1 MVHCCSGVTHLI
13 MQRLVVWYNTPL
25 FQRALHEMVNVQ
37 ALHIGQGVLEHSPD
51 PVDMSRMVRPSRF
64 PDVFAARVR
73 ELNIYDILFESTT
86 HMHDFITQF
95 IRITSLALYNVAGT
109 AYEHLPAERLHTLP
123 SSLPHCT
130 TVLWDPI
137 PHGWAN
143 RWFNVLGEHTRTA
156 ALLLRLV
163 PRGVTKLDITEM
175 EYHPR
180 VVPMLLGTWKTTL
193 QILDLRLVS
202 SKVEPWHQTEYEKVY
217 SLGSFQ
223 KYRESYIAP
232 KDQTLTVSLQHLK
245 SISTA
250 SYHPYTPSTITVR
263 RQHER
268 TTMLSF
274 LS

>member
-1 MVHCCSGVTHLI
+1 

-86 HMHDFITQF
+86 HMDDFITQF

-137 PHGWAN
+137 PRRWAN
-143 RWFNVLGEHTRTA
+143 QWFNILGEHTRTA

-163 PRGVTKLDITEM
+163 PHGVTKLDITEM

-180 VVPMLLGTWKTTL
+180 VVPMLLSTWKSTL

-202 SKVEPWHQTEYEKVY
+202 SKVEPWHQAEYGKVY
-217 SLGSFQ
+217 GAGSFQ
-223 KYRESYIAP
+223 KYCETYITP

-245 SISTA
+245 SISMA
-250 SYHPYTPSTITVR
+250 SYHLYTPSTITVR
-263 RQHER
+263 R
-268 TTMLSF
+268 
-274 LS
+274 